1 MKLRT
6 KLFQLGV
13 GTVVLPLVLA
23 AVLGGLLVE
32 YERDAFRLGALQRN
46 RAFMTAVD
54 TELRGHIATL
64 RGLATSKNLE
74 ANDLRAFHDDA
85 LRVLKSQPDWQAVIL
100 SLPSGQQVINTL
112 RAPGASLPSNAD
124 KLSSE
129 RLLQSRL
136 PVAGNIIKGSI
147 SQKYGIPV
155 RVPILR
161 SQGVA
166 YMLTAVIEPE
176 AFARLLMAQ
185 QLPPSWV
192 SGLIDNTGHFVARIP
207 PRSPDLVA
215 SRDFLQAVEREP
227 QGWYRGRTVEGN
239 DTFTAH
245 IKSGLSGWSMGM
257 AIPAGE
263 VNAAAYR
270 AGWFVGLGAFFT
282 LVATFG
288 IAYWMALRIAQP
300 IAALAAAARAVGSD
314 QVPDDLLARPAIDEV
329 GDVARALR
337 EASHAI
343 HDRQQLIE
351 REQAI
356 LKATNQSKD
365 EFLAMLGHE
374 LRNPLSAVTNASL
387 MLNRADL
394 SAENRAA
401 AQAIIVR
408 QTEQLTRLV
417 NDLLDV
423 GRVVSGKIRLEKTPL
438 EIGAMARAAVDA
450 IAASGRSRS
459 HRIVMNTPAAVY
471 VNGDVT
477 RLEQVVSNLVLNAV
491 AHTPANGSIEIST
504 ALENGRAVLRVT
516 DTGEGLKAGEREN
529 IFELFYQ
536 GDTALHRKGGLG
548 IGLTLVKR
556 LVELHEGTV
565 TASSAGPQQG
575 ATFTLTL
582 PALDAP
588 PVAGPARAP
597 VEQLTP
603 PLDILVVD
611 DNDDVR
617 NSLRLLLEF
626 AGHTVHEAANGP
638 AGFREALA
646 KNPAVALLDIG
657 MPGMDGYE
665 LARRIRSE
673 YEGDIAL
680 IAMTGYGQAED
691 VLNAIDAGFD
701 AHLVKPADP
710 AALNQVLARLGRKL
724 RRSRQPPPPG
734 GGAGPGLKR
743 VK

>member
-1 MKLRT
+1 MKLRA

-13 GTVVLPLVLA
+13 GTVILPLLLA
-23 AVLGGLLVE
+23 AVLGALLVE
-32 YERDAFRLGALQRN
+32 YERDAFRLGAMERN

-54 TELRGHIATL
+54 TEVRGHIAAL
-64 RGLATSKNLE
+64 RALSTSKNLE
-74 ANDLRAFHDDA
+74 ANDLRAFHEDA
-85 LRVLKSQPDWQAVIL
+85 MRVLKSQPDWQSVIL

-112 RAPGASLPSNAD
+112 RPAGASLPVNTDQRSG
-124 KLSSE
+124 E
-129 RLLQSRL
+129 RLIQSRM
-136 PVAGNIIKGSI
+136 PVAGNIVKGQI
-147 SQKYGIPV
+147 TKKYGIPV

-161 SQGVA
+161 NQVVA
-166 YMLTAVIEPE
+166 YMLTAVIDLE
-176 AFARLLMAQ
+176 AFSRLLTSQ
-185 QLPPSWV
+185 NLPPTWI
-192 SGLIDNTGHFVARIP
+192 SGLIDSTGHFIARIP
-207 PRSPDLVA
+207 ARSPEDLASPDL
-215 SRDFLQAVEREP
+215 RQAVEREP
-227 QGWYRGRTVEGN
+227 QGWFRGRTVEGK
-239 DTFTAH
+239 DTFMAH
-245 IKSGLSGWSMGM
+245 NKSKLSGWSVGL
-257 AIPAGE
+257 AIPAEE
-263 VNAAAYR
+263 VNAAAHR
-270 AGWFVGLGAFFT
+270 AGWFIGIGA
-282 LVATFG
+282 LCALLATFG
-288 IAYWMALRIAQP
+288 FAYWIALRIARP
-300 IAALAAAARAVGSD
+300 IAALAAAARAVGSNR
-314 QVPDDLLARPAIDEV
+314 VPDELVTGAGLDEV

-337 EASHAI
+337 DASQAI
-343 HDRQQLIE
+343 NDRQQLIE

-387 MLNRADL
+387 MLNRTDL

-450 IAASGRSRS
+450 IAASGRARA
-459 HRIVMNTPAAVY
+459 HQIVMNTPVPVY
-471 VNGDVT
+471 VNGDTT

-504 ALENGRAVLRVT
+504 SREGGFALLRVT
-516 DTGEGLKAGEREN
+516 DTGEGLKAEDREN

-565 TASSAGPQQG
+565 TASSAGPRQG
-575 ATFTLTL
+575 ATFTLRL
-582 PALDAP
+582 PALETP
-588 PVAGPARAP
+588 PAAGTAGAP
-597 VEQLTP
+597 VEQLVP
-603 PLDILVVD
+603 PLEILVVD

-626 AGHTVHEAANGP
+626 AGHTVHQAANGP
-638 AGFREALA
+638 AGFREALT
-646 KNPAVALLDIG
+646 KHPAVALLDIG

-701 AHLVKPADP
+701 AHIVKPADL
-710 AALNQVLARLGRKL
+710 AALNQVLARLGRKF
-724 RRSRQPPPPG
+724 RRNRQPPPPS